1 MRSGR
6 VADTTVG
13 VSEELVKALLHVFH
27 PLLISLAD
35 GLANAT
41 AVTPREVTAQGRA
54 ADYEPQCATSCLLE
68 GETGDKAAAASTLNA
83 QDTTGAQI
91 NTAGASLAVSQGAV
105 RTSSPVAL
113 MTARD
118 STPLRRS
125 STGIF
130 SAAEEDEVGSRLC
143 NGGSSRGEARRRL
156 PGAPVKDEL
165 VAPRGVFAAEHCD
178 DGRNVDG
185 DAAKASVAALCRPDK
200 TESVTAFSPSHSPSL
215 LIAASPSVAS
225 KFANSLEVPATRPRK
240 RGRPPLGH
248 TVATRFKKDT
258 PAHVPEKG
266 LACSS
271 TPPLHFAAA
280 ARPFCFTVSNAVLLE
295 AVAALAEATL
305 IDGPCFSWL
314 QGEVRRRTEAEQR
327 RCKGQRSSKTMPSL
341 PSPARMLADALLC
354 FPFSSASIAH
364 RRWRESTAG
373 GKGEACSGT
382 DGAREPREGGS
393 GETGF
398 FGTLPTELQDAV
410 FISVSVALMRAAAVH
425 TAQLLSPLCV
435 AATGHAGCAQSE
447 EPVSRQR
454 DAPTPALSRSNS
466 HSSVAPSRATAHVA
480 PFGYSEAQSH
490 PQAECG
496 CGEAP
501 VPFVYLQQWAE
512 GGWVTETGGA
522 ANEFRTPVTFRV
534 VQEQLK
540 DRNRRTLQAQ
550 QQHQLQLIPASATIS
565 CSPTSVAP
573 ATAAAVALRASGSR
587 RGSLFAATA
596 KCASSASTAGGQP
609 SWCVAN
615 ALLGPLI
622 QQAEAHD
629 CSCFYVQLKTGGC
642 DSSARTGATANTA
655 VCSTEFTVQVLCS
668 ALASAMTDE
677 AAAATLRGSVSAE
690 TSPSAGAAGSSG
702 VRNCTGGAKSEQNY
716 KDSDSHCF
724 AGDARYCLV
733 RQWCAGLEQLAG
745 TTSALSTW
753 SGTSRR
759 RAPCTRQSSFTVSA
773 AALFA
778 YLRDS
783 SVNPQIELLADYA
796 LETGKATLAL
806 SKTPHSS
813 ARDLR
818 GGHVAA
824 AGPAAA
830 TVDGAAHQPPWTTAR
845 WSVRPVVEAGEVD
858 YVASKVTSSSEHS
871 RGHHRGVNAL
881 SSLPTD
887 SAADAYSSP
896 KRTLCATI
904 DSDSPQAD
912 PPQERKAHAHQ
923 VASTSPLSPPA
934 VEWLLLSDAHGN
946 PLLADHAET
955 DYSAPPP
962 RPPSTTQVVETSTA
976 ALFQRVLGPTLA
988 AEKAEVR
995 ASADVLDPLEEVGA
1009 VLATIDAVC
1018 AARTLVDTS
1027 AWRYGRNRMSVAAV
1041 SVIELTVSDGDI
1053 DVIAARGNGDDLDK
1067 CISGIDRAR
1076 NATQRGPAGRAV
1088 LPFAEEDC
1096 SAASAPACRPRLP
1109 LGLYHHECGVLHVA
1123 DGATYALEIP

>member
-6 VADTTVG
+6 VADTTVR
-13 VSEELVKALLHVFH
+13 VSEELVEALLHVFH

-35 GLANAT
+35 ALANAT

-68 GETGDKAAAASTLNA
+68 GETGDKAAAASTPNT

-91 NTAGASLAVSQGAV
+91 STAGASLAVSQGAV

-113 MTARD
+113 GTARD

-125 STGIF
+125 PTGIF
-130 SAAEEDEVGSRLC
+130 SAAEEDEVGSHLC
-143 NGGSSRGEARRRL
+143 NGGNSRGEARQGL

-165 VAPRGVFAAEHCD
+165 VAPRGAFAAEHCD

-185 DAAKASVAALCRPDK
+185 DAAKAAVAALCRPDK

-225 KFANSLEVPATRPRK
+225 NFVSSLEVPATRPRK

-248 TVATRFKKDT
+248 TVVTRFKREA
-258 PAHVPEKG
+258 PAHIPEED
-266 LACSS
+266 LACASAV
-271 TPPLHFAAA
+271 PLHFASA
-280 ARPFCFTVSNAVLLE
+280 ARPFCFTVSNAVLWE

-314 QGEVRRRTEAEQR
+314 QGEVRRRTETEQR
-327 RCKGQRSSKTMPSL
+327 RGKGQRSSKTVSSL

-373 GKGEACSGT
+373 GKGEACPRT
-382 DGAREPREGGS
+382 DGAREPQEGGS

-435 AATGHAGCAQSE
+435 GATGHVGCAQSE

-454 DAPTPALSRSNS
+454 DAPTPALSRSDS

-501 VPFVYLQQWAE
+501 APFVYLQQWAE
-512 GGWVTETGGA
+512 GGWVTETEGA
-522 ANEFRTPVTFRV
+522 ANAARTPVTFRV

-550 QQHQLQLIPASATIS
+550 QQQLQHQLQLIPASATVS
-565 CSPTSVAP
+565 YSPTSVAP
-573 ATAAAVALRASGSR
+573 ATAAAVTLRASSSR

-609 SWCVAN
+609 PWCVAD

-622 QQAEAHD
+622 QQAEANDH
-629 CSCFYVQLKTGGC
+629 SCFYVQLNTGDC
-642 DSSARTGATANTA
+642 DSSARTA
-655 VCSTEFTVQVLCS
+655 VCATEFTVQVLCS

-702 VRNCTGGAKSEQNY
+702 VRNRIGGANNEQND

-783 SVNPQIELLADYA
+783 SVNPQIGLLADYA

-806 SKTPHSS
+806 SKTPNSS

-818 GGHVAA
+818 GGHVAT

-858 YVASKVTSSSEHS
+858 YVVGRLTSSSERG
-871 RGHHRGVNAL
+871 RGHPRGVNAL
-881 SSLPTD
+881 SSLSTD

-904 DSDSPQAD
+904 DSESPQAD
-912 PPQERKAHAHQ
+912 PPQQRKAHAHH
-923 VASTSPLSPPA
+923 VAPTSPLSRPA
-934 VEWLLLSDAHGN
+934 VEWLLLSDTHGH
-946 PLLADHAET
+946 PLLADQAEA

-976 ALFQRVLGPTLA
+976 ELFQRVLGLTLA

-1041 SVIELTVSDGDI
+1041 SVIELTVSDGDS
-1053 DVIAARGNGDDLDK
+1053 DVIAARGNGDDLGK
-1067 CISGIDRAR
+1067 CIGGLDRAR
-1076 NATQRGPAGRAV
+1076 DAPQGVPAGRAV
-1088 LPFAEEDC
+1088 LPSAEEDR
-1096 SAASAPACRPRLP
+1096 SAASAPACRARVP
-1109 LGLYHHECGVLHVA
+1109 LGLYHHECGVLYVA